1 MHKKI
6 LRILILIP
14 ILISA
19 YFLLNSRGEIENE
32 YIKQDE
38 VVKTTEPKSLDIVFV
53 GDIMLDRAVAE
64 RAKTNGF
71 EALFENITSVFNEA
85 DIIIGNLEGTIT
97 ENDSISS
104 KNNSIL
110 RFTFGTTT
118 ASFLKDLGF
127 TGVSLANNHALDFGG
142 LGFEDTVKFLTNVG
156 IFSFG
161 SPRNDGKPSA
171 TIKRGEE
178 DICFVGYHSLF
189 VEDVTPINVEI
200 KKIKPNC
207 DFLVVVAHWGAEYQ
221 DEENESQQREGR
233 GFIDA
238 GADLI
243 IGGHPH
249 VIQPVEIYK
258 GKPIFYSLGNF
269 MFDQDFSVATKQGL
283 AIRMTLSKDSE
294 NYHLIPVQIERS
306 VLSFPEKEAFKQRM
320 DILISKLPE
329 DLKSTAD
336 IDSVFTIPRN

>member
-1 MHKKI
+1 MNKKT

-19 YFLLNSRGEIENE
+19 YFVLNSRGEIENK
-32 YIKQDE
+32 YIKPE
-38 VVKTTEPKSLDIVFV
+38 ETETLKIESIDIVFV
-53 GDIMLDRAVAE
+53 GDIMLDRAVAD
-64 RAKTNGF
+64 RAKVNGF
-71 EALFENITSVFNEA
+71 ESLFENITSIFKEA

-97 ENDSISS
+97 ENNSISQ
-104 KNNSIL
+104 KNHSIL
-110 RFTFGTTT
+110 QFTFGTST

-127 TGVSLANNHALDFGG
+127 TGVSLANNHALDFGNVG
-142 LGFEDTVKFLTNVG
+142 LEDTIKFLTNVD

-161 SPRNDGKPSA
+161 SPRNQGKLSA
-171 TIKRGEE
+171 TIAKGEE

-189 VEDVTPINVEI
+189 VEDVTPINDEI
-200 KKIKPNC
+200 KIIKPNC
-207 DFLVVVAHWGAEYQ
+207 DFLVVVAHWGSEYQ
-221 DEENESQQREGR
+221 DEENESERIVGR

-249 VIQPVEIYK
+249 VVQPVEIYK

-283 AIRMTLSKDSE
+283 AIRMTLTKDSLK
-294 NYHLIPVQIERS
+294 YHLIPVQIERS
-306 VLSFPEKEAFKQRM
+306 ILSFPEKEVFQERM
-320 DILISKLPE
+320 DILISKLPT
-329 DLKSTAD
+329 DLKTTAD
-336 IDSVFTIPRN
+336 IDSVFTLPR